1 MIVIITGTSNGI
13 GKATARYFLDRGYE
27 VYGLD
32 KEDCALDFFLDT
44 KENKRYHH
52 YKVDCSKKDSLPELP
67 LCDILINNAGEQN
80 GKDDIKNN
88 LYSAIYVTEK
98 YGIQK
103 NIKAILFNASVSA
116 HTGFEFPEYVASKS
130 GMLGYMKNVACRV
143 SKYKATCNS
152 ISCGGVITDLNKP
165 VIDDKDI
172 WNKIME
178 VTPLKRWAT
187 AEEIAEWIY
196 FITVKNQFMTG
207 QDIIIDGGEKDL
219 NNTFIF
225 PEYLNDY

>member
-1 MIVIITGTSNGI
+1 MKSQIVIITGTSSGI
-13 GKATARYFLDRGYE
+13 GKETALYFLNKGYE

-32 KEDCALDFFLDT
+32 KKDCPLDFVVNL
-44 KENKRYHH
+44 KRNKNYHH
-52 YKVDCSKKDSLPELP
+52 YVVDCSNKEDLPDLP
-67 LCDILINNAGEQN
+67 NCDILINNAGEQN
-80 GKDDIKNN
+80 SNDDIKNN

-130 GMLGYMKNVACRV
+130 GLLGYMKNVACRV
-143 SKYKATCNS
+143 SKYKAICNS
-152 ISCGGVITDLNKP
+152 ISCGGVLTDLNKP
-165 VIDDKDI
+165 VIDDKEL

-187 AEEIAEWIY
+187 PNEIAEWIY
-196 FITVKNQFMTG
+196 FITVKNKFMTG

-219 NNTFIF
+219 NNTFVWTK
-225 PEYLNDY
+225 

>member
-1 MIVIITGTSNGI
+1 MIVIITGTSKGI
-13 GKATARYFLDRGYE
+13 GKATAQYFIHKGYD

-32 KEDCALDFFLDT
+32 KEEKAIEFSANLE
-44 KENKRYHH
+44 ENNHYHH
-52 YKVDCSKKDSLPELP
+52 YVVDCSNKDDLPDLP
-67 LCDILINNAGEQN
+67 PCDILINNAGEQN

-98 YGIQK
+98 YGIQD

-116 HTGFEFPEYVASKS
+116 HTGFEFPEYVASKA

-152 ISCGGVITDLNKP
+152 ISCGGVITELNKP
-165 VIDDKDI
+165 VIDDKKL
-172 WNKIME
+172 WNKIMD

-187 AEEIAEWIY
+187 AEEIAKWIY
-196 FITVKNQFMTG
+196 FITIENKFMTG

-219 NNTFIF
+219 NNIFIRT
-225 PEYLNDY
+225 DTCD